1 MADFQPSDSLPPE
14 RTPFEDEEE
23 IVRFAMQEF
32 TQMTTWRN
40 TFAAQ
45 WEEVAALIAPNFVN
59 TFFYGSSNYP
69 GQKKTQQQIDATGM
83 MALHRFGAIMD
94 SLLTPRNQFW
104 HALTAEDDDLKKDR
118 DTRLWYEEVCRRLFH
133 LRYAPIANFASQNQ
147 QNYQGLG
154 AFGTGGMFVDQAVDE
169 AGNALQA
176 IRYKAIPLGE
186 LFIRE
191 NHQGLI
197 DGFNRWFRLDAR
209 QCLTMFGPERFPS
222 ELRAALDAQSSN
234 KFDFLH
240 RVTPNDEYTPG
251 RLDRKGKRFAAQY
264 ICIQG
269 KSLMRVGGYHSMPL
283 AASRYDQA
291 PGEIYGRSPAMM
303 VLPALKT
310 LNAQKAT
317 FLKQGHRAADPVLLT
332 ADDGIIDMSLR
343 PGAINKGG
351 VTADGHAL
359 VHALPTGSIQISK
372 EMMAEEKSLINDAFL
387 VSLFQILTESPT
399 MTATEVVERTNEK
412 GILIAP
418 TAGRQQSEYLGTMIH
433 RELDLMAQ
441 LRLLPPMPPALRKAK
456 GSYAVEYTSP
466 LARAQRSQEIAG
478 FNRTLENVMEIVN
491 ATQDPAILDNFSFDR
506 AVPEIAE
513 IQAVPVKWMATTKE
527 LQAKRQQ
534 RAEQQQKAAQ
544 IQALPAQA
552 AMVKAQAVQGKA
564 AEKNGIAQAR
574 GTPMQNLPQG
584 PGGLPPAQGPQPP
597 GGPG

>member
-1 MADFQPSDSLPPE
+1 MADFRPSDNLPHERSL
-14 RTPFEDEEE
+14 FDDEEE
-23 IVRFAMQEF
+23 IVSFAMQEF

-104 HALTAEDDDLKKDR
+104 HSLTAENEDLKKDR
-118 DTRLWYEEVCRRLFH
+118 ATRLWYEEVCRRLFQ

-169 AGNALQA
+169 AGHPIPAL
-176 IRYKAIPLGE
+176 RYKAIPLGE

-197 DGFNRWFRLDAR
+197 DGFSRWFRLDAR
-209 QCLTMFGPERFPS
+209 QCLAMFGPERFPA
-222 ELRAALDAQSSN
+222 ELRAALDAQSSF

-240 RVTPNDEYTPG
+240 RVVPNNEYTPG
-251 RLDRKGKRFAAQY
+251 RLDRKGKRFASQY
-264 ICIQG
+264 ICLQG
-269 KSLMRVGGYHSMPL
+269 KSLLRLGGYRSLPL
-283 AASRYDQA
+283 AASRYDQS
-291 PGEIYGRSPAMM
+291 PGEVYGRSPAMM

-317 FLKQGHRAADPVLLT
+317 FLKQGHRIADPVLLT

-343 PGAINKGG
+343 PGAVNKGG
-351 VTADGHAL
+351 VTADGHIL
-359 VHALPTGSIQISK
+359 VHALPTGNIQISK

-387 VSLFQILTESPT
+387 VSLFQILTESPQ

-433 RELDLMAQ
+433 RELDLMSQ
-441 LRLLPPMPPALRKAK
+441 LKLLPPMPPALREAR
-456 GSYAVEYTSP
+456 GSYSVEYTSP

-478 FNRTLENVMEIVN
+478 FQRTLESAMTIVN
-491 ATQDPAILDNFSFDR
+491 ATQDPSILDNFSFDR
-506 AVPEIAE
+506 AMPDIAE
-513 IQAVPVKWMATTKE
+513 IQATPIKWMATDKE
-527 LQAKRQQ
+527 IQAKRQQ
-534 RAEQQQKAAQ
+534 RAEQQKAAAQ
-544 IQALPAQA
+544 VQALPAQA
-552 AMVKAQAVQGKA
+552 AMVKAQAVSQKAGEHNAVKQQEAFGGQGQPGLPNA
-564 AEKNGIAQAR
+564 
-574 GTPMQNLPQG
+574 PNLPQG
-584 PGGLPPAQGPQPP
+584 GQS
-597 GGPG
+597 